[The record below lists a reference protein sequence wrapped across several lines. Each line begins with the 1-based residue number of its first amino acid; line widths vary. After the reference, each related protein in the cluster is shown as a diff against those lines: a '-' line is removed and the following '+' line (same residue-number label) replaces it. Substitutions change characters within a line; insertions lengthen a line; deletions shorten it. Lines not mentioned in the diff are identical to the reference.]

1 MRRKS
6 ALAAAATAALALVL
20 SACGGGGGDTPQ
32 QPAQSASGGA
42 AQPAANAA
50 LTEVFNPSTKKGGT
64 LKAAHSGDWD
74 SLDPGDTY
82 YGYSFNFGRLYWR
95 TLTMYKPGPG
105 PEGNTVVPDLAEG
118 LGEPSDEGK
127 TWTYKIKAG
136 LKYEDG
142 TPITAKDVAYAVA
155 RTWDKETFPHGPSYL
170 NELLAWPKDF
180 KGVYKTP
187 DVDYKSAVE
196 ATDDQTVVFHLTK
209 PFASFDYIVQMPM
222 TAPVPKDKDTG
233 AKYREKVIS
242 SGPYKFETNE
252 IGKKFALVRN
262 DQWDAATDPNRPALP
277 DRIEVQLNVNAD
289 DLDNQLISGDIHLD
303 IPGTGLQPAALGKV
317 LPDPALKARTDN
329 PTIPRLWYVSVIPD
343 NPPLDN
349 VECRKAVM
357 FAADRV
363 ANQTAYGGEVAGGDI
378 ATNVMP
384 PPIVGQEKFDIYPS
398 EGNKGDIAKAKA
410 ALTACGQPNG
420 FSTTMTFRA
429 DRPREK
435 ALAEAMEQALSKVGI
450 KLTLKGFPA
459 SSYFSDYA
467 GNTDYVKKNG
477 IGLAGHGWGS
487 DWPDGYGFL
496 QAIVDSRTIRDAGN
510 YNLSVK
516 NPEVDK
522 LIDQAS
528 AELDDAARAKLWVD
542 VDKKVMEDASIL
554 PVVWAKALLLR
565 GQGVTNIAYNEGQS
579 MYDYVLLGVE

>member
-20 SACGGGGGDTPQ
+20 SACGGGGGGTTQ
-32 QPAQSASGGA
+32 QPAQSASGAA
-42 AQPAANAA
+42 AQPVANAA
-50 LTEVFNPSTKKGGT
+50 LTEIFNPSTKKGGT
-64 LKAAHSGDWD
+64 LKAAHSADWD

-95 TLTMYKPGPG
+95 TLTMYKTGPG
-105 PEGNTVVPDLAEG
+105 PDGNTVVPDLAES

-127 TWTYKIKAG
+127 TWTYKIKSG
-136 LKYEDG
+136 LKFEDG
-142 TPITAKDVAYAVA
+142 TPIGAKDVAYAVA
-155 RTWDKETFPHGPSYL
+155 RTFDKETFPHGPSYL
-170 NELLAWPKDF
+170 NELLDWPKDF

-196 ATDDQTVVFHLTK
+196 ATDDTTVVFHLKK
-209 PFASFDYIVQMPM
+209 PFASMDYIVQMPM

-242 SGPYKFETNE
+242 SGPYKFESNE

-262 DQWDAATDPNRPALP
+262 DQWDPATDPNRPALP

-289 DLDNQLISGDIHLD
+289 DLDNQLIAGDIHLD
-303 IPGTGLQPAALGKV
+303 IPGTGMQPAALGKV

-349 VECRKAVM
+349 IDCRKAVM

-363 ANQTAYGGEVAGGDI
+363 ANQTAFGGEVAGGEI

-398 EGNKGDIAKAKA
+398 EGNKGDIAKAKE
-410 ALTACGQPNG
+410 ALAACGQPNG
-420 FSTTMTFRA
+420 FATTMTFRA

-467 GNTDYVKKNG
+467 GNTAYVKKNG
-477 IGLAGHGWGS
+477 IGLATHGWGS

-516 NPEVDK
+516 SDKVDG

-528 AELDDAARAKLWVD
+528 AELDETARNKLWVD
-542 VDKKVMEDASIL
+542 VDKAVMEDASLL
-554 PVVWAKALLLR
+554 PVVWAKSLLLR
-565 GQGVTNIAYNEGQS
+565 GQGVTNVAYNEGQS

>member
-1 MRRKS
+1 MRRKH
-6 ALAAAATAALALVL
+6 ALAGAATAVLALVL
-20 SACGGGGGDTPQ
+20 SACGGGGGTA
-32 QPAQSASGGA
+32 QPAASASGGGAQA
-42 AQPAANAA
+42 AFNAA
-50 LTEVFNPSTKKGGT
+50 VTGVFNPSTKKGGT
-64 LKAAHSGDWD
+64 LKAAHSADWD

-82 YGYSFNFGRLYWR
+82 YGYSFNFGRFYWR

-105 PEGNTVVPDLAEG
+105 PEGNTVVPDLAES
-118 LGEPSDEGK
+118 LGEPSEDGK
-127 TWTYKIKAG
+127 TWTYKLKSG
-136 LKYEDG
+136 LKFEDG

-155 RTWDKETFPHGPSYL
+155 RSFDKETFPHGPSYL
-170 NELLAWPKDF
+170 NELLEWPEDF

-187 DVDYKSAVE
+187 DVDFSSAVE
-196 ATDDQTVVFHLTK
+196 ATDDSTLVFHLKK
-209 PFASFDYIVQMPM
+209 PFASMDYVVQMPM

-252 IGKKFALVRN
+252 IGKRFTLVRN
-262 DQWDAATDPNRPALP
+262 DQWDPTTDPNRPALP

-289 DLDNQLISGDIHLD
+289 DLDNQLIAGDIQLD
-303 IPGTGLQPAALGKV
+303 IPGTGMQPAALGKV

-343 NPPLDN
+343 TPPLDN
-349 VECRKAVM
+349 VNCRKAIM
-357 FAADRV
+357 WAADRV
-363 ANQTAYGGEVAGGDI
+363 ANQTAYGGEVAGGEI

-384 PPIVGQEKFDIYPS
+384 PGIVGQEKFDQYPS
-398 EGNKGDIAKAKA
+398 ADNKGDVAKAKE

-420 FSTTMTFRA
+420 FSTTMAFRA

-435 ALAEAMEQALSKVGI
+435 ALAEAMEQALARVGI

-467 GNTDYVKKNG
+467 GNVDYVKKNG

-487 DWPDGYGFL
+487 DWPDGYGFM

-528 AELDDAARAKLWVD
+528 AELDETARAKLWVE

-554 PVVWAKALLLR
+554 PVVWAKSLLMR
-565 GQGVTNIAYNEGQS
+565 GQGVTNVAYNEGQS
-579 MYDYVLLGVE
+579 MYDYAMLGVE

>member
-20 SACGGGGGDTPQ
+20 SACGGGGGGTQQ

-42 AQPAANAA
+42 AQPVADAA
-50 LTEVFNPSTKKGGT
+50 LTGVYNPSTKKGGT

-74 SLDPGDTY
+74 SLDPADTY

-105 PEGNTVVPDLAEG
+105 PEGNTVIPDLAEG
-118 LGEPSDEGK
+118 LGEPSSDGK
-127 TWTYKIKAG
+127 SWTYKIKQG
-136 LKYEDG
+136 VKFEDG
-142 TPITAKDVAYAVA
+142 TPITSKDVAYAVA
-155 RTWDKETFPHGPSYL
+155 RSFDKETFPHGPSYL
-170 NELLAWPKDF
+170 NELLDWPKDY
-180 KGVYKTP
+180 KGVYKAPDADYSSAIETP
-187 DVDYKSAVE
+187 
-196 ATDDQTVVFHLTK
+196 DDQTIVFKLKK
-209 PFASFDYIVQMPM
+209 PFASMDYVVQMPM

-233 AKYREKVIS
+233 AKYREKVVS
-242 SGPYKFETNE
+242 SGPYKFESNE
-252 IGKKFALVRN
+252 IGKRFALVRN
-262 DQWDAATDPNRPALP
+262 DQWDPATDPNRPALP

-329 PTIPRLWYVSVIPD
+329 PIIPRLWFVSVIPEA
-343 NPPLDN
+343 PPLDN

-357 FAADRV
+357 WAADRV
-363 ANQTAYGGEVAGGDI
+363 ANQTAYGGPVAGGDI

-384 PPIVGQEKFDIYPS
+384 PPIVGQEKFDLYQTA
-398 EGNKGDIAKAKA
+398 ENKGDVEKAKQ
-410 ALTACGQPNG
+410 ALAACGHPDG
-420 FSTTMTFRA
+420 FETTMTYRA
-429 DRPREK
+429 ERPREK
-435 ALAEAMEQALSKVGI
+435 ALAEAMQQALAKVNI

-467 GNTDYVKKNG
+467 GNVEYQKKNK

-487 DWPDGYGFL
+487 DWPDGYGFM

-516 NPEVDK
+516 SDKVDG

-528 AELDDAARAKLWVD
+528 GELDATARGKLWVD
-542 VDKKVMEDASIL
+542 VDKAVMEDASIL

-565 GQGVTNIAYNEGQS
+565 GEGVTNIAYNEGQS
-579 MYDYVLLGVE
+579 MYDYILLGVE

>member
-1 MRRKS
+1 MRRKP

-20 SACGGGGGDTPQ
+20 SACGGGGGTTQ
-32 QPAQSASGGA
+32 QPAQTGTGGA
-42 AQPAANAA
+42 AQPAADAA
-50 LTEVFNPSTKKGGT
+50 LTQVYNPSTKKGGT
-64 LKAAHSGDWD
+64 LKAAHSSDWD
-74 SLDPGDTY
+74 SLDPADTY

-95 TLTMYKPGPG
+95 TLTMYKTGPG
-105 PEGNTVVPDLAEG
+105 PEGNKVVPDLAEG
-118 LGEPSDEGK
+118 LGTPSDEGK
-127 TWTYKIKAG
+127 TWTYKLKSG
-136 LKYEDG
+136 LKFEDG

-155 RTWDKETFPHGPSYL
+155 RSWDKETFAHGPSYL

-187 DVDYKSAVE
+187 DVDYSSAVE

-222 TAPVPKDKDTG
+222 TAPVPKAKDTG
-233 AKYREKVIS
+233 AKYREHVIS
-242 SGPYKFETNE
+242 SGPYKFENYE
-252 IGKKFALVRN
+252 AGKSFALVRN
-262 DQWDAATDPNRPALP
+262 DQWDPATDPNRPALP
-277 DRIEVQLNVNAD
+277 DRVEVQLNVNAD
-289 DLDNQLISGDIHLD
+289 DLDNQLIAGNIHLD

-329 PTIPRLWYVSVIPD
+329 PTIPRLWFIPVIPD
-343 NPPLDN
+343 TPPLDN
-349 VECRKAVM
+349 VECRKAVLW
-357 FAADRV
+357 AADRV
-363 ANQTAYGGEVAGGDI
+363 ANQTAYGGEVAGGEI

-384 PPIVGQEKFDIYPS
+384 PPIAGSEKFDLYQS
-398 EGNKGDIAKAKA
+398 ADNKGDVAKAKE
-410 ALTACGQPNG
+410 ALAKCGQPNG

-435 ALAEAMEQALSKVGI
+435 ALAEAMEQALAKVGI

-459 SSYFSDYA
+459 SSYFSEYA
-467 GNTDYVKKNG
+467 GNVEYVKKNG
-477 IGLAGHGWGS
+477 IGLATHGWGA
-487 DWPDGYGFL
+487 DWADGYGFM
-496 QAIVDSRTIRDAGN
+496 QAIVDSRTIRPAGN

-516 NPEVDK
+516 NAEVDK

-528 AELDDAARAKLWVD
+528 GELDQTAREKLWVD

>member
-1 MRRKS
+1 MRRKH
-6 ALAAAATAALALVL
+6 ALAGAATAAALVL
-20 SACGGGGGDTPQ
+20 SACGGGGGNAS

-42 AQPAANAA
+42 AQPAFNAA
-50 LTEVFNPSTKKGGT
+50 LTQVYNPSTKKGGT
-64 LKAAHSGDWD
+64 LKAAHSSDWD

-82 YGYSFNFGRLYWR
+82 YGYSFNFGRFYWR
-95 TLTMYKPGPG
+95 TLTTYKPGPG

-118 LGEPSDEGK
+118 LGQPSDDGK
-127 TWTYKIKAG
+127 TWTYKLRSG
-136 LKYEDG
+136 LKFEDG

-155 RTWDKETFPHGPSYL
+155 RSFDKETFPHGPSYL
-170 NELLAWPKDF
+170 NELLDWPKDF

-187 DVDYKSAVE
+187 DVDYSSAVE
-196 ATDDQTVVFHLTK
+196 ATDDTTVVFHLKK
-209 PFASFDYIVQMPM
+209 PFASMDYIVQMPM

-233 AKYREKVIS
+233 AKYKEHVIS

-252 IGKKFALVRN
+252 IGKRFTLVRN
-262 DQWDAATDPNRPALP
+262 DQWDPSTDPIRPALP

-289 DLDNQLISGDIHLD
+289 DLDNQLIAGDIHLD

-317 LPDPALKARTDN
+317 LPDPQLKARTDN

-343 NPPLDN
+343 TAPLDN

-363 ANQTAYGGEVAGGDI
+363 ANQTAYGGPLAGGDI

-384 PPIVGQEKFDIYPS
+384 PPIVGQEKFDLYASPD
-398 EGNKGDIAKAKA
+398 NKGDVEKAKQ
-410 ALTACGQPNG
+410 ALAACGQPDG
-420 FSTTMTFRA
+420 FSTTMTYRS

-435 ALAEAMEQALSKVGI
+435 ALAEAMQQALARVGI

-467 GNTDYVKKNG
+467 GNVDYVKKNG
-477 IGLAGHGWGS
+477 IGLATHGWGA
-487 DWPDGYGFL
+487 DWPDGYGFM
-496 QAIVDSRTIRDAGN
+496 QAIVDSRTIRKAGN

-516 NPEVDK
+516 NEEVDK

-528 AELDDAARAKLWVD
+528 SELDATARGKLWVE

-554 PVVWAKALLLR
+554 PVVWAKSLLLR
-565 GQGVTNIAYNEGQS
+565 GEGVTNIAYNEGQS
-579 MYDYVLLGVE
+579 MYDYILLGVE

>member
-20 SACGGGGGDTPQ
+20 SACGGGGGTPQ

-42 AQPAANAA
+42 AQPAANVA
-50 LTEVFNPSTKKGGT
+50 LSQVFNPSTKKGGT
-64 LKAAHSGDWD
+64 LKAAHSSDWD
-74 SLDPGDTY
+74 SLDPADTY

-105 PEGNTVVPDLAEG
+105 PEGATVVPDLAEG
-118 LGEPSDEGK
+118 LGQPSSDGK
-127 TWTYKIKAG
+127 TWTYKIKSG
-136 LKYEDG
+136 LKFEDG

-155 RTWDKETFPHGPSYL
+155 RSFDKETFTHGPSYL
-170 NELLAWPKDF
+170 NELLDWPKDF

-196 ATDDQTVVFHLTK
+196 ATDDTTVVFHLKK
-209 PFASFDYIVQMPM
+209 PFASMDYIVQMPM

-233 AKYREKVIS
+233 AKYREHVIS
-242 SGPYKFETNE
+242 TGPYKFETVE
-252 IGKKFALVRN
+252 AGKRLTLVRN
-262 DQWDAATDPNRPALP
+262 DQWDPATDPNRPALP

-289 DLDNQLISGDIHLD
+289 DLDNQLIAGNIHLD
-303 IPGTGLQPAALGKV
+303 VPGTGLQPAALGKV
-317 LPDPALKARTDN
+317 LPDPQLKARTDN
-329 PTIPRLWYVSVIPD
+329 PVLQRLWFVSVIPD
-343 NPPLDN
+343 TKPLDN
-349 VECRKAVM
+349 PDCRKAVM
-357 FAADRV
+357 WAADRV
-363 ANQTAYGGEVAGGDI
+363 ANQTAFGGPVAGGDI

-384 PPIVGQEKFDIYPS
+384 PPIKGQQKFDLYQTP
-398 EGNKGDIAKAKA
+398 ENKGDVNKAKE
-410 ALTACGQPNG
+410 ALAACGQPNG
-420 FSTTMTFRA
+420 FSTTMSFRS

-435 ALAEAMEQALSKVGI
+435 ALAEAMQQALARVGI

-467 GNTDYVKKNG
+467 GNVEYVKKNG
-477 IGLAGHGWGS
+477 IGLAAHGWGS

-496 QAIVDSRTIRDAGN
+496 QAIVDSRTIRPAGN

-528 AELDDAARAKLWVD
+528 AELDATAREKLWVD

-565 GQGVTNIAYNEGQS
+565 GQGVTNLAYNEGQQA
-579 MYDYVLLGVE
+579 YDYILLGVQ

>member
-1 MRRKS
+1 MRRKH
-6 ALAAAATAALALVL
+6 ALAGAATAVLALVL
-20 SACGGGGGDTPQ
+20 SACGGGGGTSQ
-32 QPAQSASGGA
+32 QPAQTAAGGG
-42 AQPAANAA
+42 AQPAFNAG
-50 LTEVFNPSTKKGGT
+50 LTQVFNPSTKKGGT
-64 LKAAHSGDWD
+64 LKAAHSADWD

-82 YGYSFNFGRLYWR
+82 YGYSFNFGRFYWR

-105 PEGNTVVPDLAEG
+105 PEGNTVIPDLAEG
-118 LGEPSDEGK
+118 LGTPSDDGK
-127 TWTYKIKAG
+127 TWTYKLKSG

-155 RTWDKETFPHGPSYL
+155 RTYDKETFPHGPSYL
-170 NELLAWPKDF
+170 NELLDWPKDF
-180 KGVYKTP
+180 KGVYKSA

-196 ATDDQTVVFHLTK
+196 ATDDTTVVFHLKK
-209 PFASFDYIVQMPM
+209 PFASMDYIVQMPM

-233 AKYREKVIS
+233 AKYKEKVLS

-252 IGKKFALVRN
+252 IGKRFTLVRN
-262 DQWDAATDPNRPALP
+262 DQWDPATDPNRPALP

-289 DLDNQLISGDIHLD
+289 DLDNQLISGDIDLD

-357 FAADRV
+357 WAADRV
-363 ANQTAYGGEVAGGDI
+363 ANQTSYGGPLAGGDI

-384 PPIVGQEKFDIYPS
+384 PPIVGQEKFDLYATP
-398 EGNKGDIAKAKA
+398 ENKGDVEKAKQ

-420 FSTTMTFRA
+420 FSTTMAFRS

-435 ALAEAMEQALSKVGI
+435 ALAEAMQQALAKVNI
-450 KLTLKGFPA
+450 KVELKGFPG

-487 DWPDGYGFL
+487 DWPDGYGFM
-496 QAIVDSRTIRDAGN
+496 QAIVDSRTIRKAGN

-528 AELDDAARAKLWVD
+528 SELDETARAKLWVD

-554 PVVWAKALLLR
+554 PVVWAKSLLMR
-565 GQGVTNIAYNEGQS
+565 GKRVTNVAYNEGQS
-579 MYDYVLLGVE
+579 MYDYILLGVE

>member
-1 MRRKS
+1 M
-6 ALAAAATAALALVL
+6 LALALA
-20 SACGGGGGDTPQ
+20 ACGGGSGSTQ
-32 QPAQSASGGA
+32 QPAQSASGGTG
-42 AQPAANAA
+42 AQDAFNAA
-50 LTEVFNPSTKKGGT
+50 VTGVFNPSTKKGGT
-64 LKAAHSGDWD
+64 LKAAHSSDWD

-82 YGYSFNFGRLYWR
+82 YGYSFDFGRFYWR

-105 PEGNTVVPDLAEG
+105 PEGNTVVPDLAES
-118 LGEPSDEGK
+118 LGTPSDDGK
-127 TWTYKIKAG
+127 TWTYKIKSG
-136 LKYEDG
+136 LKFEDG

-155 RTWDKETFPHGPSYL
+155 RSFDKETFPHGPSYL

-187 DVDYKSAVE
+187 DVDYSSAVE
-196 ATDDQTVVFHLTK
+196 ATDDTTVVFHLNK
-209 PFASFDYIVQMPM
+209 PFASMDYIVQMPM

-233 AKYREKVIS
+233 AKYREKVVS

-252 IGKKFALVRN
+252 IGKRFALVRN
-262 DQWDAATDPNRPALP
+262 DQWDPATDPNRPALP

-289 DLDNQLISGDIHLD
+289 DLDNQIISGDIQLD
-303 IPGTGLQPAALGKV
+303 IPGTGMQPAALGKV

-343 NPPLDN
+343 NAPLDN
-349 VECRKAVM
+349 VNCRKAVM

-363 ANQTAYGGEVAGGDI
+363 ANQTAYGGEVAGGEI

-384 PPIVGQEKFDIYPS
+384 PAIVGQEKFDLYPS
-398 EGNKGDIAKAKA
+398 ADNKGDLTKAKE
-410 ALTACGQPNG
+410 ALAACGKPDG
-420 FSTTMTFRA
+420 FTTTMAYRS

-435 ALAEAMEQALSKVGI
+435 ALAEAMEQALSRVGI

-467 GNTDYVKKNG
+467 GNVNYVKENG
-477 IGLAGHGWGS
+477 IGLAAHGWGS

-528 AELDDAARAKLWVD
+528 GELDEAARAKLWVE

-554 PVVWAKALLLR
+554 PVVWAKSLLMR
-565 GQGVTNIAYNEGQS
+565 GKGLTNVAYNEGQS
-579 MYDYVLLGVE
+579 MYDYIMLGVE

>member
-1 MRRKS
+1 MRRKH
-6 ALAAAATAALALVL
+6 ALAGAATAALALVL
-20 SACGGGGGDTPQ
+20 SACGGGGGSAQ
-32 QPAQSASGGA
+32 QPAASASGGGAQA
-42 AQPAANAA
+42 AFNAA
-50 LTEVFNPSTKKGGT
+50 ITGVYNPSTKKGGT
-64 LKAAHSGDWD
+64 LKAAHSSDWD

-82 YGYSFNFGRLYWR
+82 YGYSFNFGRFYWR

-105 PEGNTVVPDLAEG
+105 PEGNTVVPDLAES
-118 LGEPSDEGK
+118 LGEPSEDGK
-127 TWTYKIKAG
+127 TWTYKLNSG
-136 LKYEDG
+136 LKFEDG

-155 RTWDKETFPHGPSYL
+155 RSFDKETFAHGPSYL
-170 NELLAWPKDF
+170 NELLDWPKDF

-187 DVDYKSAVE
+187 DVDYSSAVE
-196 ATDDQTVVFHLTK
+196 ATDDSTVVFHLKK
-209 PFASFDYIVQMPM
+209 PFASMDYVVQMPM

-233 AKYREKVIS
+233 AKYREKVVS

-252 IGKKFALVRN
+252 IGKRFTLVRN
-262 DQWDAATDPNRPALP
+262 DQWDPATDPNRPALP

-289 DLDNQLISGDIHLD
+289 DLDNQIIAGDIQLD
-303 IPGTGLQPAALGKV
+303 IPGTGMQPAALGKV

-329 PTIPRLWYVSVIPD
+329 PTIPRLWYISVIPD
-343 NPPLDN
+343 TAPLDN
-349 VECRKAVM
+349 VNCRKAVQ

-363 ANQTAYGGEVAGGDI
+363 ANQTAYGGEVAGGEI

-384 PPIVGQEKFDIYPS
+384 PPIVGQEKFDLYPS
-398 EGNKGDIAKAKA
+398 ADNKGDLAKAKE
-410 ALTACGQPNG
+410 ALAACGQPNG
-420 FSTTMTFRA
+420 FSTTMAFRS

-435 ALAEAMEQALSKVGI
+435 ALAEAMEQALARVGI

-467 GNTDYVKKNG
+467 GNVDYVKSNG
-477 IGLAGHGWGS
+477 IGLAAHGWGS

-528 AELDDAARAKLWVD
+528 AELDETARAKLWVE

-554 PVVWAKALLLR
+554 PVVWAKSLLMR
-565 GQGVTNIAYNEGQS
+565 GQGLTNVAYNEGQS
-579 MYDYVLLGVE
+579 MYDYVMLGVE

>member
-1 MRRKS
+1 MRRKH
-6 ALAAAATAALALVL
+6 ALAGAATAALALVL
-20 SACGGGGGDTPQ
+20 SACGGGGGTSQ
-32 QPAQSASGGA
+32 QPAQTAAGGG
-42 AQPAANAA
+42 AQPAFNAG
-50 LTEVFNPSTKKGGT
+50 LTQVFNPSTKKGGT
-64 LKAAHSGDWD
+64 LKAAHSADWD

-82 YGYSFNFGRLYWR
+82 YGYSFNFGRFYWR

-105 PEGNTVVPDLAEG
+105 PEGNTVIPDLAEG
-118 LGEPSDEGK
+118 LGTPSDEGK
-127 TWTYKIKAG
+127 TWTYKLKSG

-155 RTWDKETFPHGPSYL
+155 RTYDKETFPHGPSYL
-170 NELLAWPKDF
+170 NELLDWPKDF
-180 KGVYKTP
+180 KGVYKSA

-196 ATDDQTVVFHLTK
+196 ATDDTTVVFHLKK
-209 PFASFDYIVQMPM
+209 PFASMDYIVQMPM

-233 AKYREKVIS
+233 AKYKEKVLS

-252 IGKKFALVRN
+252 IGKRFTLVRN
-262 DQWDAATDPNRPALP
+262 DQWDPATDPNRPALP

-289 DLDNQLISGDIHLD
+289 DLDNQLISGDIDLD

-357 FAADRV
+357 WAADRV
-363 ANQTAYGGEVAGGDI
+363 ANQTAYGGPLAGGDI

-384 PPIVGQEKFDIYPS
+384 PPIVGQEKFDLYATP
-398 EGNKGDIAKAKA
+398 ENKGDVNKAKA

-420 FSTTMTFRA
+420 FSTTMAFRS

-435 ALAEAMEQALSKVGI
+435 ALAEAMQQALAKVNI
-450 KLTLKGFPA
+450 KVELKGFPG

-487 DWPDGYGFL
+487 DWPDGYGFM
-496 QAIVDSRTIRDAGN
+496 QAIVDSRTIRKAGN

-528 AELDDAARAKLWVD
+528 SELDETARAKLWVD

-554 PVVWAKALLLR
+554 PVVWAKSLLMR
-565 GQGVTNIAYNEGQS
+565 GTRVTNVAYNEGQS
-579 MYDYVLLGVE
+579 MYDYILLGVE

>member
-1 MRRKS
+1 MRRKP

-20 SACGGGGGDTPQ
+20 SACGGGGGTTQ
-32 QPAQSASGGA
+32 QPAQTGTGGA
-42 AQPAANAA
+42 AQPAADAA
-50 LTEVFNPSTKKGGT
+50 LTQVYNPSTKKGGT
-64 LKAAHSGDWD
+64 LKAAHSSDWD
-74 SLDPGDTY
+74 SLDPADTY

-95 TLTMYKPGPG
+95 TLTMYKTGPG

-118 LGEPSDEGK
+118 LGTASDEGK
-127 TWTYKIKAG
+127 TWTYKLKSG
-136 LKYEDG
+136 LKFEDG

-155 RTWDKETFPHGPSYL
+155 RSWDKETFAHGPSYL

-187 DVDYKSAVE
+187 DVDYSSAVE

-222 TAPVPKDKDTG
+222 TAPVPKAKDTG
-233 AKYREKVIS
+233 AKYREHVIS
-242 SGPYKFETNE
+242 SGPYKFENYE
-252 IGKKFALVRN
+252 AGKSFALVRN
-262 DQWDAATDPNRPALP
+262 DQWDPATDPNRPALP
-277 DRIEVQLNVNAD
+277 DRVEVQLNVNAD
-289 DLDNQLISGDIHLD
+289 DLDNQLIAGNIHLD

-329 PTIPRLWYVSVIPD
+329 PTIPRLWFIPVIPD
-343 NPPLDN
+343 TPPLDN
-349 VECRKAVM
+349 VECRKAVLW
-357 FAADRV
+357 AADRV
-363 ANQTAYGGEVAGGDI
+363 ANQTAYGGEVAGGEI

-384 PPIVGQEKFDIYPS
+384 PPIAGSEKFDLYQS
-398 EGNKGDIAKAKA
+398 AGNKGDVAKAKE
-410 ALTACGQPNG
+410 ALAKCGQPNG

-435 ALAEAMEQALSKVGI
+435 ALAEAMEQALAKVGI

-459 SSYFSDYA
+459 SSYFSEYA
-467 GNTDYVKKNG
+467 GNVEYVKKNG
-477 IGLAGHGWGS
+477 IGLATHGWGA
-487 DWPDGYGFL
+487 DWADGYGFM
-496 QAIVDSRTIRDAGN
+496 QAIVDSRTIRPAGN

-516 NPEVDK
+516 NAEVDK

-528 AELDDAARAKLWVD
+528 GELDQTAREKLWVD

>member
-1 MRRKS
+1 MRRKH
-6 ALAAAATAALALVL
+6 ALAGAATAALALVL
-20 SACGGGGGDTPQ
+20 SACGGGGGTSQ
-32 QPAQSASGGA
+32 QPAQTAAGGG
-42 AQPAANAA
+42 AQPAFNAA
-50 LTEVFNPSTKKGGT
+50 LTQVYNPSTKKGGT
-64 LKAAHSGDWD
+64 LKAAHSADWD

-82 YGYSFNFGRLYWR
+82 YGYSFNFGRFYWR

-105 PEGNTVVPDLAEG
+105 PEGNTVIPDLAEG
-118 LGEPSDEGK
+118 LGTPSDDGK
-127 TWTYKIKAG
+127 TWTYKLKSG

-155 RTWDKETFPHGPSYL
+155 RSYDKETFPHGPSYL
-170 NELLAWPKDF
+170 NELLDWPKDF
-180 KGVYKTP
+180 KGVYKSA

-196 ATDDQTVVFHLTK
+196 ATDDSTVVFHLKK
-209 PFASFDYIVQMPM
+209 PFASMDYIVQMPM
-222 TAPVPKDKDTG
+222 SAPVPKDKDTG
-233 AKYREKVIS
+233 AKYKEKVLS

-252 IGKKFALVRN
+252 IGKRFTLVRN
-262 DQWDAATDPNRPALP
+262 DQWDPATDPNRPALP

-289 DLDNQLISGDIHLD
+289 DLDNQLISGDIDLD

-317 LPDPALKARTDN
+317 LPDPVLKARTDN

-343 NPPLDN
+343 NPPMDN

-357 FAADRV
+357 WAADRV
-363 ANQTAYGGEVAGGDI
+363 ANQTAYGGPLAGGDI

-384 PPIVGQEKFDIYPS
+384 PPIVGQEKFDLYTTP
-398 EGNKGDIAKAKA
+398 ENKGDVAKAKE

-420 FSTTMTFRA
+420 FSTTMAFRS

-435 ALAEAMEQALSKVGI
+435 ALAEAMQQALAKVNI
-450 KLTLKGFPA
+450 KVELKGFPG

-487 DWPDGYGFL
+487 DWPDGYGFM
-496 QAIVDSRTIRDAGN
+496 QAIVDSRTIRKAGN

-528 AELDDAARAKLWVD
+528 SELDETARAKLWVD

-554 PVVWAKALLLR
+554 PVVWAKSLLMR
-565 GQGVTNIAYNEGQS
+565 GTRVTNVAYNEGQS
-579 MYDYVLLGVE
+579 MYDYILLGVE

>member
-20 SACGGGGGDTPQ
+20 SACGGGGGQP
-32 QPAQSASGGA
+32 QPAQTATGGGAA
-42 AQPAANAA
+42 AQPAANIA
-50 LTEVFNPSTKKGGT
+50 LSQVFNASTKKGGT
-64 LKAAHSGDWD
+64 LKAAHSSDWD
-74 SLDPGDTY
+74 SLDPADTY

-105 PEGNTVVPDLAEG
+105 PEGATVVPDLAEG
-118 LGEPSDEGK
+118 LGQPSPDGK
-127 TWTYKIKAG
+127 TWTYKIKSG
-136 LKYEDG
+136 LKFEDG
-142 TPITAKDVAYAVA
+142 SPITAQDVAYAVA
-155 RTWDKETFPHGPSYL
+155 RSFDKETFTHGPSYL
-170 NELLAWPKDF
+170 NELLDWPKDF

-196 ATDDQTVVFHLTK
+196 ATDDTTVVFHLKK
-209 PFASFDYIVQMPM
+209 PFASMDYVVQMPM
-222 TAPVPKDKDTG
+222 TAPVPKAKDTG
-233 AKYREKVIS
+233 AKYREHVIS
-242 SGPYKFETNE
+242 SGPYKFESVQA
-252 IGKKFALVRN
+252 GKSLALVRN
-262 DQWDAATDPNRPALP
+262 DQWNAATDPNRPALP

-289 DLDNQLISGDIHLD
+289 DLDNQLISGNIHLD
-303 IPGTGLQPAALGKV
+303 VPGTGLQPAALGKV

-329 PTIPRLWYVSVIPD
+329 PVLQRLWFVSVIPD
-343 NPPLDN
+343 VKPLDN
-349 VECRKAVM
+349 PDCRKAVLW
-357 FAADRV
+357 AADRV
-363 ANQTAYGGEVAGGDI
+363 ANQTAFGGPVAGGDI

-384 PPIVGQEKFDIYPS
+384 PPIKGQQKFDLYASPD
-398 EGNKGDIAKAKA
+398 NKGDVNKAKE

-420 FSTTMTFRA
+420 FSTTMSFRS

-435 ALAEAMEQALSKVGI
+435 ALAESMQQALARVGI

-467 GNTDYVKKNG
+467 GNVEYVKKNG
-477 IGLAGHGWGS
+477 IGLAAHGWGS

-496 QAIVDSRTIRDAGN
+496 QAIVDSRTIRPAGN

-528 AELDDAARAKLWVD
+528 AELDATAREKLWVD

-554 PVVWAKALLLR
+554 PVVWSKALLLR
-565 GQGVTNIAYNEGQS
+565 GQGVTNVAYNEGQQA
-579 MYDYVLLGVE
+579 YDYIMLGVQ

>member
-1 MRRKS
+1 M
-6 ALAAAATAALALVL
+6 VL
-20 SACGGGGGDTPQ
+20 SACGGGGGSAQ
-32 QPAQSASGGA
+32 QPAASASGGGAQA
-42 AQPAANAA
+42 AFNAA
-50 LTEVFNPSTKKGGT
+50 ITGVYNPSTKKGGT
-64 LKAAHSGDWD
+64 LKAAHSSDWD

-82 YGYSFNFGRLYWR
+82 YGYSFNFGRFYWR

-105 PEGNTVVPDLAEG
+105 PEGNTVVPDLAES
-118 LGEPSDEGK
+118 LGEPSEDGK
-127 TWTYKIKAG
+127 TWTYKLKSG
-136 LKYEDG
+136 LKFEDG

-155 RTWDKETFPHGPSYL
+155 RSFDKETFPHGPSYL
-170 NELLAWPKDF
+170 NELLDWPEDF

-187 DVDYKSAVE
+187 DVDYSSAVE
-196 ATDDQTVVFHLTK
+196 ATDDSTLVFHLKK
-209 PFASFDYIVQMPM
+209 PFASMDYVVQMPM

-233 AKYREKVIS
+233 AKYREKVVS

-252 IGKKFALVRN
+252 IGKRFTLVRN
-262 DQWDAATDPNRPALP
+262 DQWDPATDPNRPALP

-289 DLDNQLISGDIHLD
+289 DLDNQIIAGDIQLD
-303 IPGTGLQPAALGKV
+303 IPGTGMQPAALGKV

-329 PTIPRLWYVSVIPD
+329 PTIPRLWYISVIPD
-343 NPPLDN
+343 TAPLDN
-349 VECRKAVM
+349 VNCRKAVQ

-363 ANQTAYGGEVAGGDI
+363 ANQTAYGGEVAGGEI

-384 PPIVGQEKFDIYPS
+384 PPIVGQEKFDLYPS
-398 EGNKGDIAKAKA
+398 ADNKGDVAKAKE
-410 ALTACGQPNG
+410 ALAACGQPNG
-420 FSTTMTFRA
+420 FSTTMAFRS

-435 ALAEAMEQALSKVGI
+435 ALAEAMEQALARVGI

-467 GNTDYVKKNG
+467 GNVDYVKSNG
-477 IGLAGHGWGS
+477 IGLAAHGWGS

-528 AELDDAARAKLWVD
+528 AELDEAARAKLWVE

-554 PVVWAKALLLR
+554 PVVWAKSLLMR
-565 GQGVTNIAYNEGQS
+565 GQGLTNIAYNEGQS
-579 MYDYVLLGVE
+579 MYDYVMLGVE

>member
-20 SACGGGGGDTPQ
+20 SACGGGGGGTTQ
-32 QPAQSASGGA
+32 QPAQSASGA
-42 AQPAANAA
+42 AAAANTAV
-50 LTEVFNPSTKKGGT
+50 TQVVNPSTKKGGT
-64 LKAAHSGDWD
+64 LKAAHSADWD
-74 SLDPGDTY
+74 SLDPADTY
-82 YGYSFNFGRLYWR
+82 YGYSFNFGRYYWR

-105 PEGNTVVPDLAEG
+105 PEGNTVVPDLAEA

-136 LKYEDG
+136 LKFEDG
-142 TPITAKDVAYAVA
+142 SPITAKDVAYAVA
-155 RTWDKETFPHGPSYL
+155 RSFDKETFAHGPSYL
-170 NELLAWPKDF
+170 NELLDWPKDY
-180 KGVYKTP
+180 KGVYKSP
-187 DVDYKSAVE
+187 DADYSSAVE
-196 ATDDQTVVFHLTK
+196 ATDDSTVVFHLKK

-233 AKYREKVIS
+233 AKFREHVIS

-252 IGKKFALVRN
+252 IGKRFALVRN
-262 DQWDAATDPNRPALP
+262 ENWDAATDPNRPALP

-289 DLDNQLISGDIHLD
+289 DLDNQLIAGDIHLD

-317 LPDPALKARTDN
+317 LPDPAMKARTDN

-349 VECRKAVM
+349 VECRKAVIW
-357 FAADRV
+357 AADRV
-363 ANQTAYGGEVAGGDI
+363 ANQTAYGGEIAGGEI

-384 PPIVGQEKFDIYPS
+384 PPIVGQEKFDLYQT
-398 EGNKGDIAKAKA
+398 EGNKGDVAKAKE

-435 ALAEAMEQALSKVGI
+435 ALAEAMEQALAKVGI
-450 KLTLKGFPA
+450 KLTLKGFPG
-459 SSYFSDYA
+459 SSYFSEYA
-467 GNTDYVKKNG
+467 GNPGYVKKNN
-477 IGLAGHGWGS
+477 IGLAAHGWGS

-496 QAIVDSRTIRDAGN
+496 QAIIDSRTIRDAGN

-516 NPEVDK
+516 SDKVDG

-528 AELDDAARAKLWVD
+528 AELDETARNKLWVD
-542 VDKKVMEDASIL
+542 ADKAVMEDASIL

-565 GQGVTNIAYNEGQS
+565 GKGVTNIAYNEGQS

>member
-1 MRRKS
+1 MRRKH
-6 ALAAAATAALALVL
+6 ALAGAATAVLALALA
-20 SACGGGGGDTPQ
+20 ACGGGSGSTQ
-32 QPAQSASGGA
+32 QPAQSASGGTG
-42 AQPAANAA
+42 AQDAFNAA
-50 LTEVFNPSTKKGGT
+50 VTGVFNPSTKKGGT
-64 LKAAHSGDWD
+64 LKAAHSSDWD

-82 YGYSFNFGRLYWR
+82 YGYSFDFGRFYWR

-105 PEGNTVVPDLAEG
+105 PEGNTVVPDLAES
-118 LGEPSDEGK
+118 LGTPSDDGK
-127 TWTYKIKAG
+127 TWTYKIKSG
-136 LKYEDG
+136 LKFEDG

-155 RTWDKETFPHGPSYL
+155 RSFDKETFPHGPSYL

-187 DVDYKSAVE
+187 DVDYSSAVE
-196 ATDDQTVVFHLTK
+196 ATDDTTVVFHLNK
-209 PFASFDYIVQMPM
+209 PFASMDYIVQMPM

-233 AKYREKVIS
+233 AKYREKVVS

-252 IGKKFALVRN
+252 IGKRFALVRN
-262 DQWDAATDPNRPALP
+262 DQWDPATDPNRPALP

-289 DLDNQLISGDIHLD
+289 DLDNQIISGDIQLD
-303 IPGTGLQPAALGKV
+303 IPGTGMQPAALGKV

-343 NPPLDN
+343 NAPLDN
-349 VECRKAVM
+349 VNCRKAVM

-363 ANQTAYGGEVAGGDI
+363 ANQTAYGGEVAGGEI

-384 PPIVGQEKFDIYPS
+384 PAIVGQEKFDLYPS
-398 EGNKGDIAKAKA
+398 ADNKGDLTKAKE
-410 ALTACGQPNG
+410 ALAACGKPDG
-420 FSTTMTFRA
+420 FTTTMAYRS

-435 ALAEAMEQALSKVGI
+435 ALAEAMEQALSRVGI

-467 GNTDYVKKNG
+467 GNVNYVKENG
-477 IGLAGHGWGS
+477 IGLAAHGWGS

-528 AELDDAARAKLWVD
+528 GELDEAARAKLWVE

-554 PVVWAKALLLR
+554 PVVWAKSLLMR
-565 GQGVTNIAYNEGQS
+565 GKGLTNVAYNEGQS
-579 MYDYVLLGVE
+579 MYDYIMLGVE

>member
-1 MRRKS
+1 MRRKH
-6 ALAAAATAALALVL
+6 ALAGAATAVLALAL
-20 SACGGGGGDTPQ
+20 SACGGGGGSAQ

-42 AQPAANAA
+42 GAQDAFNAA
-50 LTEVFNPSTKKGGT
+50 VTGVFNPSTKKGGT
-64 LKAAHSGDWD
+64 LKAAHSSDWD

-82 YGYSFNFGRLYWR
+82 YGYSFNFGRFYWR

-118 LGEPSDEGK
+118 LGTPSDDGK
-127 TWTYKIKAG
+127 TWTYKLKSG
-136 LKYEDG
+136 LKFEDG

-155 RTWDKETFPHGPSYL
+155 RSFDKETFPHGPSYL

-187 DVDYKSAVE
+187 DVDYSAAVE
-196 ATDDQTVVFHLTK
+196 ATDDTTLVFHLNK
-209 PFASFDYIVQMPM
+209 PFASMDYIVQMPM

-233 AKYREKVIS
+233 AKYREKVVS

-252 IGKKFALVRN
+252 AGKRFTLVRN
-262 DQWDAATDPNRPALP
+262 DQWDPATDPNRPALP

-289 DLDNQLISGDIHLD
+289 DLDNQLISGDIQLD
-303 IPGTGLQPAALGKV
+303 IPGTGMQPAALGKV

-329 PTIPRLWYVSVIPD
+329 PTIPRLWYVSVLPD

-349 VECRKAVM
+349 VNCRKAVQ

-363 ANQTAYGGEVAGGDI
+363 ANQTAYGGEVAGGEI

-384 PPIVGQEKFDIYPS
+384 PAIVGQEKFDLYPS
-398 EGNKGDIAKAKA
+398 ADNKGDVAKAKE
-410 ALTACGQPNG
+410 ALAACGQPNG
-420 FSTTMTFRA
+420 FSTTMAYRS

-435 ALAEAMEQALSKVGI
+435 ALAEAMEQALARVGI

-467 GNTDYVKKNG
+467 GNLNYVKENG

-528 AELDDAARAKLWVD
+528 GELDEAARNKLWVE

-554 PVVWAKALLLR
+554 PVVWAKSLLMR
-565 GQGVTNIAYNEGQS
+565 GKGLTNVAYNEGQS
-579 MYDYVLLGVE
+579 MYDYVMLGVQ